1 MTDNNIE
8 NHEEEIIDIT
18 EELQNTDNTEEIA
31 NLKAQ
36 IEELKDKLIRTTAE
50 IDNTRKRLEKAR
62 DDAKDYAIVT
72 FAKELLS
79 VNDNLS
85 RALAHKP
92 ENPNIEVANIIAG
105 VQMTKDELDRVFHKH
120 HIEEI
125 KPEVGA
131 LFDYN
136 LHSAISQIEHPDH
149 APNSVISLMQIGYK
163 IKDRLLRPASVQ
175 VAKKTQAEE

>member
-8 NHEEEIIDIT
+8 NNEEEINSIA
-18 EELQNTDNTEEIA
+18 EEIQNTDSNEEIA

-36 IEELKDKLIRTTAE
+36 LEELKDKLIRTTAE

-62 DDAKDYAIVT
+62 DEAKDYAIAT

-79 VNDNLS
+79 VSDNLS
-85 RALAHKP
+85 RALEHKP
-92 ENPNIEVANIIAG
+92 ENPSIEVANIIAG
-105 VQMTKDELDRVFHKH
+105 VQMTKDELDKVFHKH
-120 HIEEI
+120 HIKEI
-125 KPEVGA
+125 KPEVGS

-149 APNSVISLMQIGYK
+149 APNSIITLMQSGYK
-163 IKDRLLRPASVQ
+163 IKDRLLRPATVQ
-175 VAKKTQAEE
+175 VAKKPE